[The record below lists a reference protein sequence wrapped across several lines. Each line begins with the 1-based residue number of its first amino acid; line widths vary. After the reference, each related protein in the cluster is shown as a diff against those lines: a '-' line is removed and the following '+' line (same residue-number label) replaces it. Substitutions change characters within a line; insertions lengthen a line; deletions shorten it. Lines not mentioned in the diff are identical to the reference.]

1 MSELHE
7 VNVQFWETEF
17 ISRQLFCDFGEEFQV
32 LDQDGEAPVSAAVQN
47 VTKVGS
53 GVFFKIYTVYIF
65 ITLNKFPTHFLS
77 QGTSGMVVYTDE
89 KHGLPDEAMVS
100 FSDVQGTTELN
111 NQGPVHITYL
121 S

>member
-47 VTKVGS
+47 VTKVGL
-53 GVFFKIYTVYIF
+53 GCF
-65 ITLNKFPTHFLS
+65 
-77 QGTSGMVVYTDE
+77 
-89 KHGLPDEAMVS
+89 
-100 FSDVQGTTELN
+100 
-111 NQGPVHITYL
+111 
-121 S
+121 